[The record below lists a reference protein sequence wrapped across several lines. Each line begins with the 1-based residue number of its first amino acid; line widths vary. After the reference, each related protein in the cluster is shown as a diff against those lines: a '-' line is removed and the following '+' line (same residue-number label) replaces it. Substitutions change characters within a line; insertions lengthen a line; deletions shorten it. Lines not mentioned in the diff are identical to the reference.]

1 MPSAQKA
8 EIAVRNQPEQKVS
21 EIPISTNK
29 VGMEAQV
36 SNARYMGSMGRRIVV
51 TGYPQQKASPYLKNN
66 LKQKCDSEPALQAQG
81 TEFKSALHRIS
92 ELQ

>member
-51 TGYPQQKASPYLKNN
+51 TGYPQQK
-66 LKQKCDSEPALQAQG
+66 EPKA
-81 TEFKSALHRIS
+81 KR
-92 ELQ
+92 